1 MHYEMDGL
9 GWIAGELIV
18 LKALGGALV
27 AEMWGIILAS
37 YTDIT
42 KQTE

>member
-9 GWIAGELIV
+9 GWIAGKLIV

-27 AEMWGIILAS
+27 AEMWGIIHG
-37 YTDIT
+37 YH
-42 KQTE
+42 